1 MKNKLKRVLLLFLC
15 IPLIFFASCG
25 KNKTAK
31 INLDYYFETNIA
43 TSFFNQTSTRNL
55 TIKDLTASK
64 PNKDLLDSYAEIIL
78 KSHSDQA
85 RVYHLYIDYI
95 EFYVYTNED
104 SEFDFNINVTIENVI
119 DESQVGKEPEDKK
132 FTETYSTKP
141 QKNKSAKFTVA
152 VNKVVANATNGTS
165 IKFDILNTEIFNT
178 PNDTEVT
185 FRWTLYGLEIH
196 AEVRAYN

>member
-1 MKNKLKRVLLLFLC
+1 MKNKLKSFLLLVLC
-15 IPLIFFASCG
+15 IPVIFLVSCG
-25 KNKTAK
+25 KSKTPELK
-31 INLDYYFETNIA
+31 LDYYFNSSIA

-78 KSHSDQA
+78 SSHSDQS

-95 EFYVYTNED
+95 EFYIYTNED
-104 SEFDFNINVTIENVI
+104 SEFDFDINVTIENVI
-119 DESQVGKEPEDKK
+119 DESQIGKEPEEKT
-132 FTETYSTKP
+132 FTGTYSTKP
-141 QKNKSAKFTVA
+141 KKNKSAKYTVP
-152 VNKVVANATNGTS
+152 VNKVVATATDGTS
-165 IKFDILNTEIFNT
+165 IKFDILNTEIYNT

-196 AEVRAYN
+196 AEARAYN